1 MMEGVEGQARTRP
14 RRDVHLW
21 PRPEGRRRGM
31 LAALTPQRREDARL
45 CAAVLLL
52 ALWPVV
58 HAAKTRG
65 WLDAEQLV
73 RGDAPL
79 ARKAYGIAVVDD
91 LTIIFGGDVL
101 GSMC

>member
-1 MMEGVEGQARTRP
+1 
-14 RRDVHLW
+14 L
-21 PRPEGRRRGM
+21 
-31 LAALTPQRREDARL
+31 LAAMTPQRRADACL

-52 ALWPVV
+52 ALWPVA
-58 HAAKTRG
+58 HAAKNRG

-79 ARKAYGIAVVDD
+79 ARQAYGIAVVDD